1 VRENLQ
7 SHPVLANY
15 FPELEKLIGAFP
27 IGLAV
32 AFSVASSSAA
42 YSIFRDRQDANAEL
56 DILARYSAQ
65 VTSSPR
71 AEMFSPPARC

>member
-27 IGLAV
+27 IGLAF
-32 AFSVASSSAA
+32 AFSVASFSAA
-42 YSIFRDRQDANAEL
+42 YSIFRDRQDANAEV
-56 DILARYSAQ
+56 DIYIG
-65 VTSSPR
+65 
-71 AEMFSPPARC
+71 